1 MFMMSRN
8 SALFGLGALV
18 LLLAHPSTSFAQTD
32 RSLQEKQAGEQ
43 VTTTEFKK
51 SPPYRIGVA
60 AGYLSNSWIVFCLQH
75 IRYETSLHPEI
86 KDVVVTDA
94 AFNPT
99 KQAADIEDL
108 ISQNV
113 SLICIGRSTRR
124 RSSPL

>member
-1 MFMMSRN
+1 MMSRN

-18 LLLAHPSTSFAQTD
+18 LLLAHPSTSFAAD
-32 RSLQEKQAGEQ
+32 HRSLQEKQAGEQ

-113 SLICIGRSTRR
+113 SLILYWPVDEKAID
-124 RSSPL
+124 PL